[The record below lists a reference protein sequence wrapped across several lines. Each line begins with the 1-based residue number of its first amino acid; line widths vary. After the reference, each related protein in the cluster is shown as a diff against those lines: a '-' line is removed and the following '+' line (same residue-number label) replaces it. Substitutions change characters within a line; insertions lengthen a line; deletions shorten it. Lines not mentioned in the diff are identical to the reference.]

1 MQPVR
6 PRGEQTPLLAV
17 FSLSGG
23 VGKTSL
29 VATLGRALS
38 FEGEKIVV
46 ADTTSHGLLPIYF
59 GSAER
64 RAKAEPGGQGEPQV
78 SLVVHDFAERAEDQR
93 QQEMLTEEIIQSGDG
108 SQRLLIDL
116 ITGSSWLIR
125 RLVDLQPIVLIPMA
139 PDMNSVVSL
148 QATERLFRGILD
160 AEGRTLLP
168 FYLLNHFD
176 ASLPLHLDVREVFR
190 RQLGDRLL
198 PYAVR
203 RSPVVSEAL
212 AEGMTVLD
220 YAPNAPV
227 AQDYR
232 DIAAWLRNVTLPST
246 EEHRAMRWGER

>member
-1 MQPVR
+1 
-6 PRGEQTPLLAV
+6 
-17 FSLSGG
+17 

-38 FEGEKIVV
+38 SEGEKIVV

-59 GSAER
+59 GSGER
-64 RAKAEPGGQGEPQV
+64 RAKAELEGKNEPPV
-78 SLVVHDFAERAEDQR
+78 SLVVYDFAERAEDVR
-93 QQEMLTEEIIQSGDG
+93 QQEMLTEEIIRSGEG
-108 SQRLLIDL
+108 NQRLLIDL
-116 ITGSSWLIR
+116 ATGSSWLLR
-125 RLVDLQPIVLIPMA
+125 RLVDLHPTVVIPMA

-148 QATERLFRGILD
+148 QATERLFRGLLD
-160 AEGRTLLP
+160 AEGRALLP

-198 PYAVR
+198 RYAVR
-203 RSPVVSEAL
+203 RSPAVSEAL

-227 AQDYR
+227 SQDYR
-232 DIAAWLRNVTLPST
+232 DLATWLRNVSLPAV
-246 EEHRAMRWGER
+246 EDYRGMRWGER